1 MPKVVGAILI
11 KDNKVILT
19 KRSSKCKSYPDKFEF
34 PGGKVEKGETLKEAL
49 IRELKEELNIDVDI
63 KNIVDFENN
72 SLELD
77 NLSLTLFI
85 VNDWDCEIRLDPDVH
100 SKMIEIDFK
109 ELSSVEDLIETD
121 KLLLPDLIRS
131 TKVVGYSD

>member
-11 KDNKVILT
+11 KGNKVILT

-100 SKMIEIDFK
+100 SKMIDIDFK

-131 TKVVGYSD
+131 TKVVGCSD